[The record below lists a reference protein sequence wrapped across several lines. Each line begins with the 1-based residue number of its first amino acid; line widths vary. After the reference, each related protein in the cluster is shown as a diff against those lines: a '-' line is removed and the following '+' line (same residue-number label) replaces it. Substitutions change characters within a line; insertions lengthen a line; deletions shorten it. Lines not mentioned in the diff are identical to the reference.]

1 MENQDPIWLNLA
13 PPRNRGQKTLVM
25 WPIFRFIF
33 RLARAVFPCGPRD
46 RKLLRCVEAAGDS
59 STVGL
64 LHQQCDPATPGHSAS
79 AFRVEVVDV
88 ERNSQ
93 AGVVGGKIMEDTVSR
108 EEFNAMKHQL
118 EGVIKDLEEEMM
130 MLQARIAVYLP

>member
-1 MENQDPIWLNLA
+1 
-13 PPRNRGQKTLVM
+13 
-25 WPIFRFIF
+25 
-33 RLARAVFPCGPRD
+33 
-46 RKLLRCVEAAGDS
+46 
-59 STVGL
+59 
-64 LHQQCDPATPGHSAS
+64 
-79 AFRVEVVDV
+79 VVDV